1 MRVLVRVLVEGCLGL
16 TVVAVATLL
25 HLALRGA
32 LRRKNRKHG
41 LADLPENGV
50 FRRKEPLRR
59 PFFLSRADER

>member
-16 TVVAVATLL
+16 TVVAAVAFL

-32 LRRKNRKHG
+32 LLRRNRKHG
-41 LADLPENGV
+41 LTDLPEDGA
-50 FRRKEPLRR
+50 FSRKEPLRR

>member
-16 TVVAVATLL
+16 TVVAGVALL

-32 LRRKNRKHG
+32 LRRKSRKHG
-41 LADLPENGV
+41 LADLPENGA
-50 FRRKEPLRR
+50 FGRKEPLRR